1 VIAHVG
7 GVPLE
12 EALLPLAS
20 WAGAGL
26 VLARACLAARVR
38 RSERVFDDRCAPGL
52 DEDDHAIARPQHV

>member
-1 VIAHVG
+1 MIAHVA

-26 VLARACLAARVR
+26 LLARGWIVSRVR
-38 RSERVFDDRCAPGL
+38 RGR
-52 DEDDHAIARPQHV
+52 